1 MQKKKKKKKES
12 CVIPFGLFSVC
23 MFVLILKVREIL
35 GVILNHAPWFIAQN
49 LIIPLFLCLMLLLSP
64 HFYALQAD

>member
-1 MQKKKKKKKES
+1 
-12 CVIPFGLFSVC
+12 

-35 GVILNHAPWFIAQN
+35 GVILNHAPWFIAEN